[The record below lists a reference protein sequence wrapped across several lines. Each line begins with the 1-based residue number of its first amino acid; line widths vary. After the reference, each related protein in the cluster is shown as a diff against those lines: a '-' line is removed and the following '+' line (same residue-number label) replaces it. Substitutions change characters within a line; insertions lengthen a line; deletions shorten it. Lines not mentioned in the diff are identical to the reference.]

1 MVLYTLVLYTGKELA
16 SKTLISSFKRISLMK
31 TVSQELKTSG
41 GIIENSPTNQDVDT
55 PRYTRRETL
64 LTMLAVLLVM
74 LLASLDQTIVGT
86 AMPHIISD
94 LQGFDRYTWVTT
106 AYLLTSTVMVPIYGK
121 LSDIFGRKPIFL
133 IGVVLFLIGSAAS
146 GASQTMNQLIAF
158 RAFQGL
164 GAAALMPIAL
174 AVIGD
179 LFTPR
184 ERGKWQGVTGAV
196 FGLSSILGPTA
207 GGWITDN
214 STWRWVFYVNLPIGI
229 IALLVLIF
237 LMPTLRSKNAG
248 KASVD
253 YVGALLLIAGT
264 VPLLLGFTWAGSQY
278 DWLSWQILSTFGG
291 AIVFLALF
299 ILYEIRQE
307 RLNAQPIIN
316 PSLFTNRIFTVSI
329 LITMIMSMGMFGS
342 ILFLPLYAQ
351 GVLGISATN
360 SGLLLSPLMMGL
372 IVSSVIAGLLVSRFG
387 KYKWIAFVGMAITI
401 GGSLLLLRL
410 DVNSTNRDLI
420 TAMIVLGVGLG
431 FSMSLY
437 TVIVQN
443 ALPKMIGQATS
454 GLTFFRSIG
463 GTIAVA
469 AMGSILTSAYVP
481 GFHAAISTQVK
492 TIIPAKVLNIF
503 DNPNVLLSSDIQK
516 KLLTQFAAFG
526 PQGKALY
533 GQLIEA
539 VKIGLTSGIH
549 NVYVLSTVLMCIGFV
564 AVFFLKE
571 IPLRGGKKS
580 AAKEQAPED
589 AVEAT
594 SSAVM
599 MH

>member
-1 MVLYTLVLYTGKELA
+1 
-16 SKTLISSFKRISLMK
+16 MK
-31 TVSQELKTSG
+31 IVSQALTTDDVVVG
-41 GIIENSPTNQDVDT
+41 GRSTDQAIDT
-55 PRYTRRETL
+55 PQFTRRETL
-64 LTMLAVLLVM
+64 LTMAGVLLVM

-86 AMPHIISD
+86 AMPRIITD
-94 LQGFDRYTWVTT
+94 LQGFNRYTWVTT

-146 GASQTMNQLIAF
+146 GAAQTMNQLIAF

-164 GAAALMPIAL
+164 GAAALLPIAL

-207 GGWITDN
+207 GGWITDH

-237 LMPTLRSKNAG
+237 LMPPLRSKNTG
-248 KASVD
+248 KVSID
-253 YVGALLLIAGT
+253 YLGAALLIAGT
-264 VPLLLGFTWAGSQY
+264 VPLMLGFTWAGSQY
-278 DWLSWQILSTFGG
+278 AWLSEQIIGLFGG

-299 ILYEIRQE
+299 IIYEARLE
-307 RLNAQPIIN
+307 RRKAQPIID
-316 PSLFTNRIFTVSI
+316 PSLFTNRIFTVSV

-360 SGLLLSPLMMGL
+360 SGLILSPLMGGL
-372 IVSSVIAGLLVSRFG
+372 ILSSIISGLLVTRFG

-401 GGSLLLLRL
+401 VGSLLLQRL
-410 DVNSTNRDLI
+410 TVNSTATDLI
-420 TAMIVLGVGLG
+420 VAMIVLGAGLG

-443 ALPKMIGQATS
+443 ALPKKIGQATA

-463 GTIAVA
+463 STIAVA
-469 AMGSILTSAYVP
+469 AMGSLLTSAYVP
-481 GFHAAISTQVK
+481 GFHNALSTQVK
-492 TIIPAKVLNIF
+492 AVVPGQALSVF
-503 DNPNVLLSSDIQK
+503 DNPNVLLSPGLQRQ
-516 KLLTQFAAFG
+516 LLAKFAALG
-526 PQGKALY
+526 PQGTALY
-533 GQLIEA
+533 NQLMEA
-539 VKIGLTSGIH
+539 VKVGLTSGVH
-549 NVYVLSTVLMCIGFV
+549 NVFVLSTVLMCVGFV
-564 AVFFLKE
+564 AIFFLKE

-580 AAKEQAPED
+580 AATVQAPEN
-589 AVEAT
+589 AAEGTASV
-594 SSAVM
+594 VV
-599 MH
+599 